1 MKINQLKAGSLLS
14 YASMVLGYIIS
25 LVYTPLMLRLL
36 GQSEY
41 GLYNLVMSVVSY
53 LGLLNF
59 GLGSAYVR
67 FYLRYKVKEEKKEIE
82 NLNGM
87 FLIMYSIIGLIAV
100 AAGLVLANNVELVF
114 GNELSNQEL
123 ETARTLLFILSVN
136 LAITFPNIV
145 FNSYITANEQFIFQK
160 IMEGIRIILNPL
172 IILPALLLGYG
183 SIGMALATTIVS
195 TILELSNI
203 FFSRKKL
210 KMRFNFKGFNKKLLK
225 EIVIFSWF
233 IFLTLIVREINW
245 NVDKYILG
253 RVSGTIAVAIYGLA
267 AQLRIYYNS
276 LSTAIYQ
283 VFIPRVNRIVSKG
296 NSDEELTDLFI
307 KVGRIQFLI
316 LSLITSGFIF
326 FGKPFLN
333 MWAGSEYSQSYYV
346 ALLMFL
352 PLLIPS
358 IQNVGVEI
366 QKAKN
371 MHQFRS
377 YTYFAIAIFNVMLT
391 IPLAQRWGSIGAASS
406 TTISLL
412 IGHGLLMN
420 WYYHKK
426 IGLDII
432 LFWKKI
438 GEFTIAFIPPIITG
452 ILLMNFVDLYSVSY
466 FTLSGI
472 VYVSVFTISF
482 WIMGL
487 NDFEKNLIVIP
498 LKRGKR
504 LIKNKIDK
512 K

>member
-14 YASMVLGYIIS
+14 YISMILGYIIS

-67 FYLRYKVKEEKKEIE
+67 FYLRYKVNEQKKEIE
-82 NLNGM
+82 KLNGM
-87 FLIMYSIIGLIAV
+87 FLILYSVIGVIAVIAGLI
-100 AAGLVLANNVELVF
+100 LANNVELVF
-114 GNELSNQEL
+114 GNELSVQEL
-123 ETARTLLFILSVN
+123 ETARVLMFILSVN

-160 IMEGIRIILNPL
+160 IMEGVRIILNPF

-183 SIGMALATTIVS
+183 SIGMAVATTIVS
-195 TILELSNI
+195 TILEIANI
-203 FFSRKKL
+203 IFSRKKL
-210 KMRFNFKGFNKKLLK
+210 KMHFNFGGFERKLLK
-225 EIVIFSWF
+225 EIVVFSYF
-233 IFLTLIVREINW
+233 IFLTLIVKEINW

-267 AQLRIYYNS
+267 AQLKIYYAS
-276 LSTAIYQ
+276 LSTAIYR
-283 VFIPRVNRIVSKG
+283 VFIPRVNRIVNKR
-296 NSDEELTDLFI
+296 NSDDELTILFI

-326 FGKPFLN
+326 FGKPFIT
-333 MWAGSEYSQSYYV
+333 MWAGEDYVQSYYV

-352 PLLIPS
+352 PLMIPS
-358 IQNVGVEI
+358 IQNLGVEI

-371 MHQFRS
+371 MHKFRS

-406 TTISLL
+406 TSIALL
-412 IGHGLLMN
+412 IGHGMIMN
-420 WYYHKK
+420 WYYHNK

-432 LFWKKI
+432 LFWKNI
-438 GEFTIAFIPPIITG
+438 GQFAVAFIAPVIVG
-452 ILLMNFVDLYSVSY
+452 LALMNFADLYSVLY
-466 FTLSGI
+466 FAFSGAL
-472 VYVSVFTISF
+472 YVTVFVISF
-482 WIMGL
+482 WVLGL
-487 NDFEKNLIVIP
+487 NAFEKNLILVPMKRVI
-498 LKRGKR
+498 
-504 LIKNKIDK
+504 KIMK
-512 K
+512 KKFN